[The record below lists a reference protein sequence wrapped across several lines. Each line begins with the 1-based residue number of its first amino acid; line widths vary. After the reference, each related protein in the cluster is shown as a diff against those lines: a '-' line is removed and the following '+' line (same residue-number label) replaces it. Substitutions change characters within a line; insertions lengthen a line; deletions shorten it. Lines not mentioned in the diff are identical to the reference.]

1 MSRVI
6 GSEGERSAEK
16 CLRDKGLRILERNYS
31 TRRGEIDLVALDGD
45 TLVFVE
51 VKARAAARFGLP
63 QETVGAR
70 KQHRL
75 VKAAQSYLLQR
86 GWEGPARFDVV
97 AILNGVFTHIEDA
110 FPAEF

>member
-1 MSRVI
+1 MSRAI
-6 GSEGERSAEK
+6 GNEGERRAEK
-16 CLRDKGLRILERNYS
+16 CLLAKGLRILERNYS

-63 QETVGAR
+63 QEAVGAL
-70 KQHRL
+70 KQRRL
-75 VKAAQSYLLQR
+75 VKAAQAYLLER

-97 AILNGVFTHIEDA
+97 AILDGDIEHITDA
-110 FPAEF
+110 FN